1 MTSEKRDAAPLA
13 PEPLP
18 PCAATCPAHTDV
30 RGYVQAIARGD
41 FEEAYSIAREPNPL
55 PYICGK
61 VCAHPCEDKCR
72 RGDVDEAI
80 AICALKRFATEK
92 HDLRKGHAPGLAIAE
107 PKEEKVAVI
116 GSGPGGLTAAHDLA
130 RMGYKVTVF
139 EAYPKLGGT
148 MQVGI
153 PLYRLPRETIELEIA
168 PLKELGIEF
177 ITNRRIADVDAL
189 LKDSYKAVFI
199 AVGSHVGAKLR
210 LPGAELPDVWLNTEF
225 LRRVALGEKIDLTGR
240 HVLVLGGGNVAIDVA
255 RTALRLGAAQVS
267 MACLESA
274 DTMPAHPWE
283 IEEAKEEGIVMYP
296 GRTFRECV
304 LDEGKVAGIKCV
316 KVDFRGFKPDG
327 ALDME
332 EFVDTE
338 HILAADLVI
347 FAIGQG
353 PDLSFLPKDGSIAQT
368 RRRAIQV
375 DPVTLATTKPGV
387 FAGGDAVT
395 RVGFIIDAIAAGHRA
410 ARSIDAYL
418 RGVDAASAQPPEPE
432 KLGDLQKKTTSHIRP
447 LKREPL
453 PKLDAEV
460 RRANFEEVE
469 HGYTEAQAVR
479 AALRCLTCGAGA
491 KVDTDKCIGCLTC
504 VRVCPYEV
512 PNLERGTAN
521 VPVDQCQ
528 ACGLCATEC
537 PAKAI
542 TMTLF
547 PDAEML
553 KEIKSAVRRAKGNG
567 HSLAAGDGHSLAAG
581 DGHSLADGEPAIIG
595 FACRY
600 CAYSGEEPNV
610 VKARLPKNVRTV
622 DVLCSGK
629 VDALYLLKAFE
640 LGADAVF
647 VAGCLEGECHN
658 DKGNVHAGQRVGYV
672 KRLLDEIGLG
682 GGRLEMFNMSS
693 AQCVNMNELVGTLAA
708 KVKELGPSPARRS

>member
-1 MTSEKRDAAPLA
+1 MTSEKRDVVPLA

-41 FEEAYSIAREPNPL
+41 FEEAYRIAREPNPL
-55 PYICGK
+55 PYMCGK

-80 AICALKRFATEK
+80 AICALKRFAAEK
-92 HDLRKGHAPGLAIAE
+92 HDLRQGHAPGLTVAA

-148 MQVGI
+148 PQVGI

-177 ITNRRIADVDAL
+177 VTNKRIADVDAL
-189 LKDSYKAVFI
+189 LKDSYKAVFV

-255 RTALRLGAAQVS
+255 RTVVRLGAAQVS
-267 MACLESA
+267 MSCLESA
-274 DTMPAHPWE
+274 ETMPAHPWE

-296 GRTFRECV
+296 SRTFKECV
-304 LDEGKVAGIKCV
+304 LDEGKMAGIKCV

-327 ALDME
+327 AIDMD

-368 RRRAIQV
+368 KRRAIQV

-395 RVGFIIDAIAAGHRA
+395 RVGFIIDAIGAGHRA

-418 RGVDAASAQPPEPE
+418 RGVDPATVQPPEPQ

-453 PKLDAEV
+453 LKLDAQE
-460 RRANFEEVE
+460 RKATFEEVE

-491 KVDTDKCIGCLTC
+491 KVDTDKCIACLTC

-512 PNLERGTAN
+512 PGLERGTAN
-521 VPVDQCQ
+521 VPVEQCQ

-542 TMTLF
+542 SMTLTS
-547 PDAEML
+547 DQEML

-567 HSLAAGDGHSLAAG
+567 RGPAEGKGQ
-581 DGHSLADGEPAIIG
+581 PAIVG
-595 FACRY
+595 FTCRY
-600 CAYSGEEPNV
+600 CAYAGEEPIV
-610 VKARLPKNVRTV
+610 VKAKLPKNVKTI

-640 LGADAVF
+640 FGADGVF
-647 VAGCLEGECHN
+647 VAGCVVGECHN

-672 KRLLDEIGLG
+672 KKLLDEIGLG
-682 GGRLEMFNMSS
+682 GARLEMFNTPP
-693 AQCVNMNELVGTLAA
+693 AECANMTELVGTLSA
-708 KVKELGPSPARRS
+708 KVKELGPSPVTSPSARPGERG

>member
-1 MTSEKRDAAPLA
+1 MTSEKRDVTPLA

-41 FEEAYSIAREPNPL
+41 FEEAYRIAREPNPL

-72 RGDVDEAI
+72 RADVDEPI
-80 AICALKRFATEK
+80 AICALKRFATEQ
-92 HDLRKGHAPGLAIAE
+92 HDLRKGHAPGLTVAA

-130 RMGYKVTVF
+130 RLGYKVTVF

-148 MQVGI
+148 VQVGI
-153 PLYRLPRETIELEIA
+153 PIYRLPRDTIELETA

-177 ITNRRIADVDAL
+177 VTNKRVTDVDAL
-189 LKDSYKAVFI
+189 LQDSYKAVFI

-255 RTALRLGAAQVS
+255 RTVVRLGAAEVS
-267 MACLESA
+267 MSCLESA
-274 DTMPAHPWE
+274 ETMPAHPWE
-283 IEEAKEEGIVMYP
+283 IEEAEEEGIVMYP
-296 GRTFRECV
+296 SRTFKECV
-304 LDEGKVAGIKCV
+304 LDEGKVTGMKCV

-327 ALDME
+327 AIDMD

-338 HILAADLVI
+338 HILAADLII

-368 RRRAIQV
+368 KRRAIQV

-395 RVGFIIDAIAAGHRA
+395 RVGFIIDAISAGHRA

-418 RGVDAASAQPPEPE
+418 RGVNPASVQPPDPV
-432 KLGDLQKKTTSHIRP
+432 KLGDLQKKTISHIRP

-453 PKLDAEV
+453 PKLEAEV
-460 RRANFEEVE
+460 RKATFDEVE
-469 HGYTEAQAVR
+469 HGYSQAQAIR

-491 KVDTDKCIGCLTC
+491 KVDTDKCIACLTC

-512 PNLERGTAN
+512 PGLERGTAN
-521 VPVDQCQ
+521 VPVEQCQ

-542 TMTLF
+542 NMTLTS
-547 PDAEML
+547 DEEML
-553 KEIKSAVRRAKGNG
+553 KEIKSAVRRAKGSG
-567 HSLAAGDGHSLAAG
+567 QGLAKG
-581 DGHSLADGEPAIIG
+581 DGEPAIVG

-600 CAYSGEEPNV
+600 CAYAGEEPIV
-610 VKARLPKNVRTV
+610 VKAKLPKNVKTV

-640 LGADAVF
+640 FGADGIF
-647 VAGCLEGECHN
+647 VAGCPEGECHN
-658 DKGNVHAGQRVGYV
+658 DKGNVHAGQRVAYV
-672 KRLLDEIGLG
+672 KKLLDELGLG
-682 GGRLEMFNMSS
+682 AARLEMFNMSA
-693 AQCVNMNELVGTLAA
+693 AQCANMNEMVGPLIA
-708 KVKELGPSPARRS
+708 KVKELGTSPVGRS